1 MPLCSWKD
9 GEYLSVGRIDTG
21 GDVAARLVEQN
32 AAASRPTRRS
42 RLFPIDTAGLVSILP
57 SVGDDVVRRD
67 EERAHGDG
75 LVVDHGGR
83 EVAVGGMSSFAGL

>member
-1 MPLCSWKD
+1 
-9 GEYLSVGRIDTG
+9 
-21 GDVAARLVEQN
+21 
-32 AAASRPTRRS
+32 
-42 RLFPIDTAGLVSILP
+42 LP